1 MSRVGPND
9 DCSAQFDAAS
19 ARLSAG
25 SEPPLARRPAPGSAL
40 NSQTLDEYEEAF
52 DKLDS
57 YLARATLNPAA
68 GRRRVRSPMPAAQT
82 AAPDR
87 PRIAVRAAAPIA
99 STGAGGSPVSAR
111 PGQVRRDDT
120 APLACLLG
128 PNSDLA
134 SIQEAL
140 PLEQRAIMA
149 FPSAQAEMAEG
160 ARCFGLGR
168 HTACVFHMVRAAEYG
183 LSALAHATDA
193 RRAVD
198 SAGADWTDVIAQL
211 EVRIAA
217 IEAWR
222 AEPEK
227 LAALAFFQDALRDV
241 HFMHAV
247 AHKLAHRKSF
257 FDGAQAGTIC
267 RTTRDFITRL
277 SARVS
282 ESQKRTLSRIDFAE
296 GGPRRGV
303 G

>member
-1 MSRVGPND
+1 VRGPT
-9 DCSAQFDAAS
+9 
-19 ARLSAG
+19 
-25 SEPPLARRPAPGSAL
+25 PGCAL
-40 NSQTLDEYEEAF
+40 NSQTLDEYEDAF
-52 DKLDS
+52 NKLDS

-68 GRRRVRSPMPAAQT
+68 GRRRVASPMSAAQT
-82 AAPDR
+82 AVADR
-87 PRIAVRAAAPIA
+87 RRIAFRVAAPIA
-99 STGAGGSPVSAR
+99 STGAGVPAVSER
-111 PGQVRRDDT
+111 PPGRARRDNP

-128 PNSDLA
+128 PNNDLA

-140 PLEQRAIMA
+140 PLEQKAIMA

-168 HTACVFHMVRAAEYG
+168 HTACVFHSVRAAEYG

-193 RRAVD
+193 RRAVE

-217 IEAWR
+217 IEEWR
-222 AEPEK
+222 AEPEI
-227 LAALAFFQDALRDV
+227 LAALAFFQEALRDV
-241 HFMHAV
+241 QFMHAV
-247 AHKLAHRKSF
+247 AHKLAHSKCF

-296 GGPRRGV
+296 G
-303 G
+303 